1 MKDNRKIGKFAL
13 TFLFILM
20 AWCVAIF
27 VPALVMTIDAIF
39 FAATG
44 STITGVPWTNDR
56 IAVTIL
62 LVLAWI
68 PNAFIAKQ
76 ILDIDK
82 RLGEQ

>member
-1 MKDNRKIGKFAL
+1 MNENRKIGKL
-13 TFLFILM
+13 TLAFLFLIM
-20 AWCVAIF
+20 AWWMAMFFPV
-27 VPALVMTIDAIF
+27 LLMTIDAIF